1 MKKLVSVIVVF
12 LLLLCVLEGCIL
24 SQNNV
29 DSEASSVGLTKSEFE
44 NGITKEMAYK
54 GVNNYCH
61 ITYDW
66 SIAKD
71 NPSIMSVEMGEE
83 TDAEYQVIFKS
94 YTGSCV
100 YFYVDKLSGITK
112 MVDYV
117 PDLDIREESGT
128 INLFDYLE
136 N

>member
-94 YTGSCV
+94 YTGSFV

>member
-1 MKKLVSVIVVF
+1 MKRFFVILFMVFTIIVMINGCKAKEEVSSNIDNVEIT
-12 LLLLCVLEGCIL
+12 
-24 SQNNV
+24 STKKNN
-29 DSEASSVGLTKSEFE
+29 DKITKDMAY
-44 NGITKEMAYK
+44 NGI
-54 GVNNYCH
+54 NNYCH

-83 TDAEYQVIFKS
+83 TDIEYQVIFKS
-94 YTGSCV
+94 YTGSFV

>member
-12 LLLLCVLEGCIL
+12 LLLLCALEGCIL

-44 NGITKEMAYK
+44 NGITKEMAYN
-54 GVNNYCH
+54 GINNYCH

-71 NPSIMSVEMGEE
+71 NPSIMSVEMGKE
-83 TDAEYQVIFKS
+83 TAAEYQVIFKS
-94 YTGSCV
+94 YTGSFV

-112 MVDYV
+112 IVDYV